1 MLKGSEIF
9 QNDVKYGFIYISDYE
24 ENKEF
29 FVLLQTANSLK
40 VYRNDEII
48 PETEKWESNGKMS
61 PIPLV
66 TDGELMFFCVYIS
79 DSGVN

>member
-1 MLKGSEIF
+1 M
-9 QNDVKYGFIYISDYE
+9 
-24 ENKEF
+24 
-29 FVLLQTANSLK
+29 LLQTANSLK